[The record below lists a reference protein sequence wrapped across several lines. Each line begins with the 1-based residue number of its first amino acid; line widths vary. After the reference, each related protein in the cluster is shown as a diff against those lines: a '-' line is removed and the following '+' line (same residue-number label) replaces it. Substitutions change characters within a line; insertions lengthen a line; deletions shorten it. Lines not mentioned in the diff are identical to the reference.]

1 MLKDLYILMFKNLLF
16 VMSLSGTV
24 VFVFYLLLYP
34 FMKPYVSLKW
44 KYRILKIAMMFYLI
58 PFPLCKYYVWGF
70 IYDHFYWI
78 WEIASRYEPAVMNTE
93 YIIVAGKDS
102 IKLSP
107 KVQSIYVAVS
117 FIVLISFFILGKQI
131 TQYRK
136 MKQICFSDWGK
147 PADEGLER
155 LFSQKK
161 AMLNIKRD
169 VKFICSEY
177 CKSPI
182 TGGIWPPTI
191 VFPMWDKDSMADEEL
206 CGYMIKHELVHIKH
220 NDVLIKLTG
229 LLVVAVHWFNPFSY
243 LLLGELSAVSEMYSD
258 SVVFP

>member
-1 MLKDLYILMFKNLLF
+1 M
-16 VMSLSGTV
+16 
-24 VFVFYLLLYP
+24 
-34 FMKPYVSLKW
+34 
-44 KYRILKIAMMFYLI
+44 
-58 PFPLCKYYVWGF
+58 
-70 IYDHFYWI
+70 
-78 WEIASRYEPAVMNTE
+78 
-93 YIIVAGKDS
+93 
-102 IKLSP
+102 
-107 KVQSIYVAVS
+107 
-117 FIVLISFFILGKQI
+117 
-131 TQYRK
+131 
-136 MKQICFSDWGK
+136 
-147 PADEGLER
+147 ER

-258 SVVFP
+258 SVVMEGKGEEERRKYGELLLKLITENVPFHNRQFEVGFANFRKKNMYKRRILEMKRNKKYKVFLSIIMTAFICMAGGIDRKSVV